1 MIRPGFSVKVSQM
14 LGPLPSLLAAP
25 STWYDAVLVPNRKPG
40 GKESVRDEALEGS
53 VSGTG
58 TIFQM
63 TVEIR
68 RGTDRFVDR
77 AAGRRTLHAFSFG
90 AWYDPEWVSFGPM
103 VCHDEHLLR
112 SGEGFD
118 THPHADQ
125 VIVSW
130 VLSGA
135 LTHTDSTGA
144 SVTLTPGD
152 LGVLHA
158 GDGVE
163 HSEVAAAPQTR
174 FVQVWLTP
182 PSPGGPTSYDVVPA
196 PPSTGTFV
204 EVARPIPGA
213 TFWVCHL
220 EPGQTVTTPAAP
232 KVHVFVARGALLR
245 SSLAEPLHVGDAFL
259 FSDETPYELTSGVDT
274 ELLAWSFE

>member
-1 MIRPGFSVKVSQM
+1 MTLPGLAVKVSQM
-14 LGPLPSLLAAP
+14 LGPLPSLLAPP
-25 STWYDAVLVPNRKPG
+25 SIWYDAVLVPNLKPG
-40 GKESVRDEALEGS
+40 GNESVRAEAPEAC
-53 VSGTG
+53 VSPTG
-58 TIFQM
+58 TISQM

-77 AAGRRTLHAFSFG
+77 ATGRRTLHAFSFG
-90 AWYDPEWVSFGPM
+90 SWYDAERLSFGPM

-112 SGEGFD
+112 DGEGFD
-118 THPHADQ
+118 DHPHSDL

-135 LTHTDSTGA
+135 LRHTDTTGTSA
-144 SVTLTPGD
+144 VLTPGD
-152 LGVLHA
+152 VGVLHTGA
-158 GDGVE
+158 AVA

-182 PSPGGPTSYDVVPA
+182 AEPGGETTYDVRPA
-196 PPSTGTFV
+196 PDGTGAFL

-213 TFWVCHL
+213 TLWLARL
-220 EPGQTVTTPAAP
+220 EAGQTVTTPAAP

-245 SSLAEPLHVGDAFL
+245 SSLAEPLHDGDAFL
-259 FSDETPYELTSGVDT
+259 FTDETSYDLTAGVPT
-274 ELLAWSFE
+274 ELLCWTFD